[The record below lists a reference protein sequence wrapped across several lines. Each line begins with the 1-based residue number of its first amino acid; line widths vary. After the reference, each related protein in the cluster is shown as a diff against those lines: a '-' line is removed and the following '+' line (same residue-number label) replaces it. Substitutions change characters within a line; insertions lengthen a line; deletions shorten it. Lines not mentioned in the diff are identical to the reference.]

1 MGERLGGC
9 GWAFFSFEVPDMP
22 LTLCHRSLMDP
33 DVPQCEQERTSLE
46 QQRAGRLF
54 VRMVNITAFMT
65 RHTEEIHLIENK
77 H

>member
-33 DVPQCEQERTSLE
+33 DVPQCEQEDRHLVEDGKYHGIYDSPHRADKFNGE
-46 QQRAGRLF
+46 QTPR
-54 VRMVNITAFMT
+54 
-65 RHTEEIHLIENK
+65 E
-77 H
+77 